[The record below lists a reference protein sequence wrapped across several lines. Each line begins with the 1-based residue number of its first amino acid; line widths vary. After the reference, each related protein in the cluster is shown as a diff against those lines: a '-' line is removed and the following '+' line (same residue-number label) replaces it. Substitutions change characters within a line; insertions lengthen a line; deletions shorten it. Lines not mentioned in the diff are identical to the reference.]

1 MRANFYNAKNNAL
14 IIKNI
19 YDCCLLYYQRI
30 ISYSIFEWQFFATLI
45 QAVTVMEMSFIES
58 RFSRTHTILI
68 C

>member
-30 ISYSIFEWQFFATLI
+30 IFEWQFFATLI